1 MEDDP
6 IVMWVLDLDSG
17 KEINLEY
24 SVSEKITGDKMNLYE
39 NPVIFD
45 MEVESKNKNQIEE
58 IKEEDIVFE
67 EDKELQE
74 IEEENSSQ
82 IEEENSP
89 IITGKAVSENKE
101 TVKKDSDKIYLI
113 SGAVIAVGLL
123 FLILKRR
130 F

>member
-1 MEDDP
+1 MRRLRV
-6 IVMWVLDLDSG
+6 ILVAVLLIATVGFAEG
-17 KEINLEY
+17 KKPVSFDNLSRQLREQR
-24 SVSEKITGDKMNLYE
+24 TGFTY
-39 NPVIFD
+39 I
-45 MEVESKNKNQIEE
+45 
-58 IKEEDIVFE
+58 FE